1 MIGAFASLN
10 LNEIPTATTH
20 RTLLTAENTMTA
32 GATSAMEVPHRR
44 IQYAMCTGTAEGN
57 RDIATMSPA
66 NTNTSK
72 PPDAKTRTRASVNV
86 ETHSTTKLIST
97 RMFGASLC
105 ARSREATVSNRPKLT
120 AQ

>member
-20 RTLLTAENTMTA
+20 RTLLTAENTMAA
-32 GATSAMEVPHRR
+32 GSMSAMEVPHRR
-44 IQYAMCTGTAEGN
+44 IQYVMCTGATEGN
-57 RDIATMSPA
+57 RDIATISPA

-72 PPDAKTRTRASVNV
+72 PPDARARTRANVNV

-97 RMFGASLC
+97 KMFGASLC